1 MYPVLN
7 RLLQAVIVFFGTSL
21 LVFLA
26 VFALPGDPLGTLA
39 GDAQLTET
47 VRRNLEERY
56 HLNEP
61 ILAQYGLYLLG
72 LVRGDFGVT
81 ITGEDVGGIL
91 AHAWPITVQLALTA
105 WIIELVIGVSLGAGA
120 ALRPNGALDRIATS
134 ATILTLAVPT
144 FVLAFFAQQFFG
156 LQLGWFPVAGTA
168 AGWPMAFILPAACIA
183 ALGIGPIA
191 RLTRTS
197 VLQTVNADFVR
208 TARSRGITPWQLYTR
223 HVLRNAIMPVI
234 TYLGLDLGALLGG
247 AVLVEGIFN
256 LPGIGRALF
265 TAINTQQGSVV
276 VGIVTAGVFVVL
288 VANLLVDLIHRALD
302 PRIGKETSNA

>member
-1 MYPVLN
+1 LHPVLN
-7 RLLQAVIVFFGTSL
+7 RLLQAVVVFLGTSL

-39 GDAQLTET
+39 GDAQLTDT
-47 VRRNLEERY
+47 VRRSLEERY

-61 ILAQYGLYLLG
+61 ILAQYGHYLLG

-81 ITGEDVGGIL
+81 VTGEDVGGIL

-105 WIIELVIGVSLGAGA
+105 WVIELVVGVSLGAAA

-156 LQLGWFPVAGTA
+156 LQLGWFPVAGAA

-288 VANLLVDLIHRALD
+288 IANLLVDLIHRALD

>member
-1 MYPVLN
+1 MHPVLN

-39 GDAQLTET
+39 GDTQLTDT

-61 ILAQYGLYLLG
+61 VIAQYGHYIAG
-72 LVRGDFGVT
+72 LFRGDFGVT
-81 ITGEDVGGIL
+81 VSGENVGNIL
-91 AHAWPITVQLALTA
+91 ANAWPVTAQLALTA
-105 WIIELVIGVSLGAGA
+105 WVIELFIGIGLGATA
-120 ALRPNGALDRIATS
+120 ALRPNGAFDRFATS

-144 FVLAFFAQQFFG
+144 FVLAFFAQQIFG
-156 LQLGWFPVAGTA
+156 LRLGWFPVAGTA
-168 AGWPMAFILPAACIA
+168 AGWPVAYILPAACIA
-183 ALGIGPIA
+183 ALGVGPIA

-197 VLQTVNADFVR
+197 MLQTVNADYIR
-208 TARSRGITPWQLYTR
+208 TARSRGLTPWQLNTR
-223 HVLRNAIMPVI
+223 HVLRNAIMPVV

-265 TAINTQQGSVV
+265 TAVNTQQGSVV

-288 VANLLVDLIHRALD
+288 IANLLVDLIHRALD

>member
-1 MYPVLN
+1 MHPVLN
-7 RLLQAVIVFFGTSL
+7 RLLQAVVVFLGTSL

-39 GDAQLTET
+39 GDAQLTDT

-56 HLNEP
+56 HLNDP
-61 ILAQYGLYLLG
+61 ILVQYGYYLLG

-81 ITGEDVGGIL
+81 VTGEDVGSIL
-91 AHAWPITVQLALTA
+91 SHAWPVTVQLALTA
-105 WIIELVIGVSLGAGA
+105 WVIELVIGVSLGATA
-120 ALRPNGALDRIATS
+120 ALRPNGAFDRIATS

-208 TARSRGITPWQLYTR
+208 TARSRGITPWQLHTR

-288 VANLLVDLIHRALD
+288 IANLLVDLIHRALD